1 MLQRREEALTLM
13 NNGTQYGYSNS
24 SGSSSSNS
32 SNLTDAVVDTMVRW
46 PMRMTG
52 ATVDLMIRGMQS
64 MTGSGRS
71 SSGTGSSNPSSS
83 TSWDSS
89 TSSAGGSRTGANAN
103 SGLSSIFSN
112 QTSGT
117 FDQDLSGD
125 DLKYVIW
132 SILFTKPGYEC
143 ILQKQQEELVNY
155 AADSST
161 FAAVKIARFLDSA
174 RHGHSDRPEAWSE
187 RGYPSD
193 APNGKSNRKEKES
206 TTVITTPGSTTIASS
221 SSAEA
226 RSSSSDKNDKGWRI
240 PSEDQKYIT
249 FVYRVERRLPKQEET
264 TRVERV
270 TVERGTRVV

>member
-1 MLQRREEALTLM
+1 VTLM
-13 NNGTQYGYSNS
+13 NNGAQSGYSNS
-24 SGSSSSNS
+24 SGSNSNS

-52 ATVDLMIRGMQS
+52 ATVDLMIRGMQT
-64 MTGSGRS
+64 MTGAGRS
-71 SSGTGSSNPSSS
+71 GGSTSGSNTSSS
-83 TSWDSS
+83 SSWDSS
-89 TSSAGGSRTGANAN
+89 SSSSGGSSTGSNAN
-103 SGLSSIFSN
+103 SGWTSMFSN

-155 AADSST
+155 SADSST

-174 RHGHSDRPEAWSE
+174 RHGHADRPDAWSE

-193 APNGKSNRKEKES
+193 AQKGKSNRKEKES

-221 SSAEA
+221 IDADA
-226 RSSSSDKNDKGWRI
+226 RSSSSDKSDKGWRI
-240 PSEDQKYIT
+240 PSEDQKYIC
-249 FVYRVERRLPKQEET
+249 FVYRVERRMPKQEET

-270 TVERGTRVV
+270 TVERGTRVI

>member
-1 MLQRREEALTLM
+1 M
-13 NNGTQYGYSNS
+13 NNGTQYSSTYSNS
-24 SGSSSSNS
+24 SGGGSNSNS

-52 ATVDLMIRGMQS
+52 ATVDLMLRGMQS
-64 MTGSGRS
+64 MTSMTGGGGRS
-71 SSGTGSSNPSSS
+71 SSNGSNTSSS
-83 TSWDSS
+83 SSSWDSGN
-89 TSSAGGSRTGANAN
+89 SSSGSNTGSNSN
-103 SGLSSIFSN
+103 SGWTSLFSN

-132 SILFTKPGYEC
+132 SIVFTKPGYEC

-155 AADSST
+155 SADSST
-161 FAAVKIARFLDSA
+161 YAAVKIAKFLDSA
-174 RHGHSDRPEAWSE
+174 RHGHADRPEMWSE

-193 APNGKSNRKEKES
+193 ASKPKSNRKESTTIITTPSS
-206 TTVITTPGSTTIASS
+206 TTVAASS
-221 SSAEA
+221 TGGDA
-226 RSSSSDKNDKGWRI
+226 RSANDDKGNDKNEKGWRI
-240 PSEDQKYIT
+240 PAEDQKFIT
-249 FVYRVERRLPKQEET
+249 FLYRVDRRMPKQEET